1 MFLEKLLLR
10 NEVELP
16 TIKQLLEPP
25 FLKKGEDFKV
35 TGEPATLA
43 ACDEIDMAAL
53 YWPWA
58 QQRGLRFSPATTA
71 VTPWKI

>member
-1 MFLEKLLLR
+1 MFLKRLLSR
-10 NEVELP
+10 DEVEIS

-25 FLKKGEDFKV
+25 FLKKGQDFKV
-35 TGEPATLA
+35 TGDPATLA

-58 QQRGLRFSPATTA
+58 QQRALKFSPATTA